1 MLSLLMF
8 PALFVLIFL
17 GFPVAFSLIG
27 SAFIFGIFTFGDA
40 VFFQFISKI
49 EGIASNFIL
58 AAVPLFVFMG
68 SMLERSGIAKQ
79 LFSAIHMWTRRL
91 PGGLAIGAIIM
102 CIIFAASTGVIGA
115 TESVVG
121 LLAIPA
127 MLKHK
132 YSHSLISGTICA
144 GGSLGTIIPPSVVVV
159 VLGPIADVSIGDLM
173 VGMIFP
179 GLILASLYIIY
190 IIILCIVRPENGPTI
205 NEEDEIDR
213 LSFNQKMFITFKA
226 LVPPLLMIFSV
237 LGSIMLGWAAP
248 TEAAALGAAGALILS
263 VIYKKFTLKTFKE
276 ALIKTITITAMIMF
290 ILMAGSLFTGVF
302 AATGGMSLMKEIV
315 NSFNLSPWFLLFA
328 FLGIIFIAGF
338 FLEWI
343 SILLIFIP
351 IFIPLIVL
359 VGFDPVWFCVLV
371 LIMIQ
376 TSYLTPPMA
385 PAIFYLRGVSPAEIK
400 LSSMYKGVIPFVLIQ
415 IVALIVVLIFPET
428 VTWLPERLL
437 GFEGQ

>member
-1 MLSLLMF
+1 MF
-8 PALFVLIFL
+8 PGLFILIFL
-17 GFPVAFSLIG
+17 GFPVAFALI
-27 SAFIFGIFTFGDA
+27 SVAFAFGLYTFGDA
-40 VFFQFISKI
+40 VIFQFISKI
-49 EGIASNFIL
+49 EGISTNFIL

-68 SMLERSGIAKQ
+68 SMLERSGIAQQ
-79 LFSAIHMWTRRL
+79 LFNAIHMWTRRL
-91 PGGLAIGAIIM
+91 PGGLSIGTVIM

-115 TESVVG
+115 TETVVG

-173 VGMIFP
+173 VGMLIP
-179 GLILASLYIIY
+179 GLILALLYIVY
-190 IIILCIVRPENGPTI
+190 IFFLCLIKPENGPRI
-205 NEEDEIDR
+205 DAEDEISK
-213 LSFNQKMFITFKA
+213 LTLNQKLLITVKA
-226 LVPPLLMIFSV
+226 LIPPLLMIFAV

-248 TEAAALGAAGALILS
+248 TEAAALGAAGSIILS
-263 VIYKKFTLKTFKE
+263 LFYKKLNWETFKG
-276 ALIKTITITAMIMF
+276 ALIKTITVTSMIMF
-290 ILMAGSLFTGVF
+290 ILMAGTMFTGVF
-302 AATGGMSLMKEIV
+302 AASGGMSVMKNVVE
-315 NSFNLSPWFLLFA
+315 SLNLAPWLLLLTFLLV
-328 FLGIIFIAGF
+328 IFIAGF

-351 IFIPLIVL
+351 VFIPIVNSL
-359 VGFDPVWFCVLV
+359 GYDPVWFCVLV

-385 PAIFYLRGVSPAEIK
+385 PAIFYLRGVAPKEIT
-400 LSSMYKGVIPFVLIQ
+400 LISMYRGVIPFVIIQ
-415 IVALIVVLIFPET
+415 IIALAIVSYYPET
-428 VTWLPERLL
+428 VLWLPDKLL

>member
-1 MLSLLMF
+1 MF
-8 PALFVLIFL
+8 PGLFILIFL
-17 GFPVAFSLIG
+17 GFPVAFALI
-27 SAFIFGIFTFGDA
+27 SVAFAFGLYTFGDA
-40 VFFQFISKI
+40 VIFQFISKI
-49 EGIASNFIL
+49 EGISTNFIL

-68 SMLERSGIAKQ
+68 SMLERSGIAQQ
-79 LFSAIHMWTRRL
+79 LFNAIHMWTRRL
-91 PGGLAIGAIIM
+91 PGGLSIGTVIM

-115 TESVVG
+115 TETVVG

-173 VGMIFP
+173 VGMLIP
-179 GLILASLYIIY
+179 GLILALLYIVY
-190 IIILCIVRPENGPTI
+190 IFFLCLIKPENGPRI
-205 NEEDEIDR
+205 DAEDEISK
-213 LSFNQKMFITFKA
+213 LTLNQKLLITVKA
-226 LVPPLLMIFSV
+226 LIPPLLMIFAV

-248 TEAAALGAAGALILS
+248 TEAAALGTAGSIILS
-263 VIYKKFTLKTFKE
+263 LFYKKLNWETFKG
-276 ALIKTITITAMIMF
+276 ALIKTITVTSMIMF
-290 ILMAGSLFTGVF
+290 ILMAGTMFTGVF
-302 AATGGMSLMKEIV
+302 AASGGMSVMKNVVE
-315 NSFNLSPWFLLFA
+315 SLNLAPWLLLLTFLLV
-328 FLGIIFIAGF
+328 IFIAGF

-351 IFIPLIVL
+351 VFIPIVNSL
-359 VGFDPVWFCVLV
+359 GYDPVWFCVLV

-385 PAIFYLRGVSPAEIK
+385 PAIFYLRGVAPKEIT
-400 LSSMYKGVIPFVLIQ
+400 LISMYRGVIPFVIIQ
-415 IVALIVVLIFPET
+415 IIALAIVSYYPET
-428 VTWLPERLL
+428 VLWLPDKLL

>member
-1 MLSLLMF
+1 MF
-8 PALFVLIFL
+8 PGLFILIFL
-17 GFPVAFSLIG
+17 GFPVAFALI
-27 SAFIFGIFTFGDA
+27 SVAFAFGLYTFGDA
-40 VFFQFISKI
+40 VIFQFISKI
-49 EGIASNFIL
+49 EGISTNFIL

-68 SMLERSGIAKQ
+68 SMLERSGIAQQ
-79 LFSAIHMWTRRL
+79 LFNAIHMWTRRL
-91 PGGLAIGAIIM
+91 PGGLSIGTVIM

-115 TESVVG
+115 TETVVG

-173 VGMIFP
+173 VGMLIP
-179 GLILASLYIIY
+179 GLILALLYIVY
-190 IIILCIVRPENGPTI
+190 IFFLCLIKPENGPRI
-205 NEEDEIDR
+205 DAEDEISK
-213 LSFNQKMFITFKA
+213 LTLNQKLLITVKA
-226 LVPPLLMIFSV
+226 LIPPLLMIFAV

-248 TEAAALGAAGALILS
+248 TEAAALGAAGSIILS
-263 VIYKKFTLKTFKE
+263 LFYKKLNWETFKG
-276 ALIKTITITAMIMF
+276 ALIKTITVTSMIMF
-290 ILMAGSLFTGVF
+290 ILMAGTMFTVVF
-302 AATGGMSLMKEIV
+302 AASGGMSVMKNVVE
-315 NSFNLSPWFLLFA
+315 SLNLAPWLLLLTFLLV
-328 FLGIIFIAGF
+328 IFIAGF

-351 IFIPLIVL
+351 VFIPIINSL
-359 VGFDPVWFCVLV
+359 GYDPVWFCVLV

-385 PAIFYLRGVSPAEIK
+385 PAIFYLRGVAPKEIT
-400 LSSMYKGVIPFVLIQ
+400 LISMYRGVIPFVIIQ
-415 IVALIVVLIFPET
+415 IIALAIVSYYPET
-428 VTWLPERLL
+428 VLWLPDKLL

>member
-1 MLSLLMF
+1 MLSLMMF
-8 PALFVLIFL
+8 PGLFILIFL
-17 GFPVAFSLIG
+17 GFPVAFALI
-27 SAFIFGIFTFGDA
+27 SVAFAFGLYTFGDA
-40 VFFQFISKI
+40 VIFQFISKI
-49 EGIASNFIL
+49 EGISTNFIL

-68 SMLERSGIAKQ
+68 SMLERSGIAQQ
-79 LFSAIHMWTRRL
+79 LFNAIHMWTRRL
-91 PGGLAIGAIIM
+91 PGGLSIGTVIM

-115 TESVVG
+115 TETVVG

-173 VGMIFP
+173 VGMLIP

-190 IIILCIVRPENGPTI
+190 IFFLCLIKPENGPRI
-205 NEEDEIDR
+205 DAEDEISK
-213 LSFNQKMFITFKA
+213 LTLNQKLIITVKA
-226 LVPPLLMIFSV
+226 LIPPLLMIFAV

-248 TEAAALGAAGALILS
+248 TEAAALGAAGSIILS
-263 VIYKKFTLKTFKE
+263 LFYKKLNWETFKG
-276 ALIKTITITAMIMF
+276 ALIKTITVTSMIMF
-290 ILMAGSLFTGVF
+290 ILMAGTMFTGVF
-302 AATGGMSLMKEIV
+302 AASGGMSVMKNVVE
-315 NSFNLSPWFLLFA
+315 SLNLAPWLLLLTFLLV
-328 FLGIIFIAGF
+328 IFIAGF

-351 IFIPLIVL
+351 VFIPIVNSL
-359 VGFDPVWFCVLV
+359 GYDPVWFCVLV

-385 PAIFYLRGVSPAEIK
+385 PAIFYLRGVAPKEIT
-400 LSSMYKGVIPFVLIQ
+400 LISMYKGVIPFVIIQ
-415 IVALIVVLIFPET
+415 IIALGIVSYYPDTVL
-428 VTWLPERLL
+428 WLPDKLL

>member
-1 MLSLLMF
+1 MISLWMF
-8 PALFVLIFL
+8 PALFALIFL
-17 GFPVAFSLIG
+17 GFPVALSLI
-27 SAFIFGIFTFGDA
+27 SIAFVFGLITFSDA
-40 VFFQFISKI
+40 VFFQFITKI

-68 SMLERSGIAKQ
+68 SMLERSGIAQQ
-79 LFSAIHMWTRRL
+79 LFSAIHIWTKRL
-91 PGGLAIGAIIM
+91 PGGLAIGTVLM

-115 TESVVG
+115 TETVVG

-179 GLILASLYIIY
+179 GLILAGLYIIY
-190 IIILCIVRPENGPTI
+190 ILILCIIRPENGPTI
-205 NEEDEIDR
+205 TEEDEIDR
-213 LSFNQKMFITFKA
+213 LSFNEKIIITTKA
-226 LVPPLLMIFSV
+226 LVPPLLMIFAV
-237 LGSIMLGWAAP
+237 LGSIMLGFAAP
-248 TEAAALGAAGALILS
+248 TEAAALGAGGSLILT
-263 VIYKKFTLKTFKE
+263 IFYKKCTIQTFKE
-276 ALIKTITITAMIMF
+276 ALIKTITVTSMIMF

-302 AATGGMSLMKEIV
+302 AASGGMSIMKNFV
-315 NSFNLSPWFLLFA
+315 NSLDLTPWILLFS
-328 FLGIIFIAGF
+328 FLAIIFIAGF

-351 IFIPLIVL
+351 IFAPIVTDI
-359 VGFDPVWFCVLV
+359 GFNPVWFCILV

-385 PAIFYLRGVSPAEIK
+385 PAIFYLRGVSPPEMK
-400 LSSMYKGVIPFVLIQ
+400 LNTMYKGVIPFVGIQ
-415 IVALIVVLIFPET
+415 VVALAIVMIFPDL
-428 VTWLPERLL
+428 VTWLPEKLL
-437 GFEGQ
+437 GFENQ

>member
-1 MLSLLMF
+1 MLSLMMF
-8 PALFVLIFL
+8 PGLFILIFL
-17 GFPVAFSLIG
+17 GFPVAFALI
-27 SAFIFGIFTFGDA
+27 SVAFAFGLYTFGDA
-40 VFFQFISKI
+40 VIFQFISKI
-49 EGIASNFIL
+49 EGISTNFIL

-68 SMLERSGIAKQ
+68 SMLERSGIAQQ
-79 LFSAIHMWTRRL
+79 LFNAIHMWTRRL
-91 PGGLAIGAIIM
+91 PGGLSIGTVIM

-115 TESVVG
+115 TETVVG

-173 VGMIFP
+173 VGMLIP

-190 IIILCIVRPENGPTI
+190 IFFLCLIKPENGPRI
-205 NEEDEIDR
+205 DAEDEISK
-213 LSFNQKMFITFKA
+213 LTLNQKLIITVKA
-226 LVPPLLMIFSV
+226 LIPPLLMIFAV

-248 TEAAALGAAGALILS
+248 TEAAALGAAGSIILS
-263 VIYKKFTLKTFKE
+263 LFYKKLNWETFKG
-276 ALIKTITITAMIMF
+276 ALIKTITVTSMVMF
-290 ILMAGSLFTGVF
+290 ILMAGTMFTGVF
-302 AATGGMSLMKEIV
+302 AASGGMSVMKNVVE
-315 NSFNLSPWFLLFA
+315 SLNLAPWLLLLTFLLV
-328 FLGIIFIAGF
+328 IFIAGF

-351 IFIPLIVL
+351 VFIPIVNSL
-359 VGFDPVWFCVLV
+359 GYDPVWFCVLV

-385 PAIFYLRGVSPAEIK
+385 PAIFYLRGVAPKEIT
-400 LSSMYKGVIPFVLIQ
+400 LISMYKGVIPFVIIQ
-415 IVALIVVLIFPET
+415 IIALGIVSYYPET
-428 VTWLPERLL
+428 VLWLPDKLL

>member
-1 MLSLLMF
+1 MF
-8 PALFVLIFL
+8 PGLFILIFL
-17 GFPVAFSLIG
+17 GFPVAFALI
-27 SAFIFGIFTFGDA
+27 SVAFAFGLYTFGDA
-40 VFFQFISKI
+40 VIFQFISKI
-49 EGIASNFIL
+49 EGISTNFIL

-68 SMLERSGIAKQ
+68 SMLERSGIAQQ
-79 LFSAIHMWTRRL
+79 LFNAIHMWTRRL
-91 PGGLAIGAIIM
+91 PGGLSIGTVIM

-115 TESVVG
+115 TETVVG

-173 VGMIFP
+173 VGMLIP
-179 GLILASLYIIY
+179 GLILALLYIVY
-190 IIILCIVRPENGPTI
+190 IFFLCLIKPENGPRI
-205 NEEDEIDR
+205 DAEDEISK
-213 LSFNQKMFITFKA
+213 LTLNQKLLITIKA
-226 LVPPLLMIFSV
+226 LIPPLLMIFAV

-248 TEAAALGAAGALILS
+248 TEAAALGAAGSIILS
-263 VIYKKFTLKTFKE
+263 LFYKKLNWETFKG
-276 ALIKTITITAMIMF
+276 ALIKTITVTSMIMF
-290 ILMAGSLFTGVF
+290 ILMAGTMFTGVF
-302 AATGGMSLMKEIV
+302 AASGGMSVMKNVVE
-315 NSFNLSPWFLLFA
+315 SLNLAPWLLLLTFLLV
-328 FLGIIFIAGF
+328 IFIAGF

-351 IFIPLIVL
+351 VFIPIVNSL
-359 VGFDPVWFCVLV
+359 GYDPVWFCVLV

-385 PAIFYLRGVSPAEIK
+385 PAIFYLRGVAPKEIT
-400 LSSMYKGVIPFVLIQ
+400 LISMYRGVIPFVIIQ
-415 IVALIVVLIFPET
+415 IIALAIVSYYPET
-428 VTWLPERLL
+428 VLWLPDKLL

>member
-213 LSFNQKMFITFKA
+213 LSFNQKMLITFKA

>member
-1 MLSLLMF
+1 MLSLMMF
-8 PALFVLIFL
+8 PGLFILIFL
-17 GFPVAFSLIG
+17 GFPVAFALI
-27 SAFIFGIFTFGDA
+27 SVAFAFGLYTFGDA
-40 VFFQFISKI
+40 VIFQFISKI
-49 EGIASNFIL
+49 EGISTNFIL

-68 SMLERSGIAKQ
+68 SMLERSGIAQQ
-79 LFSAIHMWTRRL
+79 LFNAIHMWTRRL
-91 PGGLAIGAIIM
+91 PGGLSIGTVIM

-115 TESVVG
+115 TETVVG

-173 VGMIFP
+173 VGMLIP
-179 GLILASLYIIY
+179 GLILALLYIVY
-190 IIILCIVRPENGPTI
+190 IFFLCLIKPENGPRI
-205 NEEDEIDR
+205 DAEDEISK
-213 LSFNQKMFITFKA
+213 LTLNQKLLITVKA
-226 LVPPLLMIFSV
+226 LIPPLLMIFAV

-248 TEAAALGAAGALILS
+248 TEAAALGAAGSIILS
-263 VIYKKFTLKTFKE
+263 LFYKKLNWETFKG
-276 ALIKTITITAMIMF
+276 ALIKTITVTSMIMF
-290 ILMAGSLFTGVF
+290 ILMAGTMFTGVF
-302 AATGGMSLMKEIV
+302 AASGGMSVMKNVVE
-315 NSFNLSPWFLLFA
+315 SLNLAPWLLLLTFLLV
-328 FLGIIFIAGF
+328 IFVAGF

-351 IFIPLIVL
+351 VFIPIVNSL
-359 VGFDPVWFCVLV
+359 GYDPVWFCVLV

-385 PAIFYLRGVSPAEIK
+385 PAIFYLRGVAPKEIT
-400 LSSMYKGVIPFVLIQ
+400 LISMYKGVIPFVIIQ
-415 IVALIVVLIFPET
+415 IIALGIVSYYPET
-428 VTWLPERLL
+428 VLWLPDKLL

>member
-1 MLSLLMF
+1 MF
-8 PALFVLIFL
+8 PGLFILIFL
-17 GFPVAFSLIG
+17 GFPVAFALI
-27 SAFIFGIFTFGDA
+27 SVAFAFGLYTFGDA
-40 VFFQFISKI
+40 VIFQFISKI
-49 EGIASNFIL
+49 EGISTNFIL

-68 SMLERSGIAKQ
+68 SMLERSGIAQQ
-79 LFSAIHMWTRRL
+79 LFNAIHMWTRRL
-91 PGGLAIGAIIM
+91 PGGLSIGTVIM

-115 TESVVG
+115 TETVVG

-127 MLKHK
+127 MLKHR

-173 VGMIFP
+173 VGMLIP

-190 IIILCIVRPENGPTI
+190 IFFLCLIKPENGPRI
-205 NEEDEIDR
+205 DAEDEISK
-213 LSFNQKMFITFKA
+213 LTLNQKLIITVKA
-226 LVPPLLMIFSV
+226 LIPPLLMIFAV

-248 TEAAALGAAGALILS
+248 TEAAALGAAGSIILS
-263 VIYKKFTLKTFKE
+263 LFYKKLNWETFKG
-276 ALIKTITITAMIMF
+276 ALIKTITVTSMIMF
-290 ILMAGSLFTGVF
+290 ILMAGTMFTGVF
-302 AATGGMSLMKEIV
+302 AASGGMSVMKNVVE
-315 NSFNLSPWFLLFA
+315 SLNLAPWLLLLTFLLV
-328 FLGIIFIAGF
+328 IFIAGF

-351 IFIPLIVL
+351 VFIPIVNSL
-359 VGFDPVWFCVLV
+359 GYDPVWFCVLV

-385 PAIFYLRGVSPAEIK
+385 PAIFYLRGVAPKEIT
-400 LSSMYKGVIPFVLIQ
+400 LISMYRGVIPFVIIQ
-415 IVALIVVLIFPET
+415 IIALGIVSYYPET
-428 VTWLPERLL
+428 VLWLPDKLL

>member
-1 MLSLLMF
+1 MF
-8 PALFVLIFL
+8 PGLFILIFL
-17 GFPVAFSLIG
+17 GFPVAFALI
-27 SAFIFGIFTFGDA
+27 SVAFGFGLYTFGDA
-40 VFFQFISKI
+40 VIFQFISKI
-49 EGIASNFIL
+49 EGISTNFIL

-68 SMLERSGIAKQ
+68 SMLERSGIAQQ
-79 LFSAIHMWTRRL
+79 LFNAIHMWTRRL
-91 PGGLAIGAIIM
+91 PGGLSIGTVIM

-115 TESVVG
+115 TETVVG

-127 MLKHK
+127 MLKHR

-173 VGMIFP
+173 VGMLIP

-190 IIILCIVRPENGPTI
+190 IFFLCLIKPENGPRI
-205 NEEDEIDR
+205 DAEDEISK
-213 LSFNQKMFITFKA
+213 LTLNQKLIITIKA
-226 LVPPLLMIFSV
+226 LIPPLLMIFAV

-248 TEAAALGAAGALILS
+248 TEAAALGAAGSIILS
-263 VIYKKFTLKTFKE
+263 LFYKKLNWETFKG
-276 ALIKTITITAMIMF
+276 ALIKTITVTSMIMF
-290 ILMAGSLFTGVF
+290 ILMAGTMFTGVF
-302 AATGGMSLMKEIV
+302 AASGGMSVMKNVVE
-315 NSFNLSPWFLLFA
+315 SLNLAPWLLLLTFLLV
-328 FLGIIFIAGF
+328 IFIAGF

-351 IFIPLIVL
+351 VFIPIVNSL
-359 VGFDPVWFCVLV
+359 GYDPVWFCVLV

-385 PAIFYLRGVSPAEIK
+385 PAIFYLRGVAPKEIT
-400 LSSMYKGVIPFVLIQ
+400 LISMYRGVIPFVIIQ
-415 IVALIVVLIFPET
+415 IIALGIVSYYPET
-428 VTWLPERLL
+428 VLWLPDKLL

>member
-1 MLSLLMF
+1 MLSLMMF
-8 PALFVLIFL
+8 PGLFILIFL
-17 GFPVAFSLIG
+17 GFPVAFALI
-27 SAFIFGIFTFGDA
+27 SVAFAFGLYTFGDA
-40 VFFQFISKI
+40 VIFQFISKI
-49 EGIASNFIL
+49 EGISTNFIL

-68 SMLERSGIAKQ
+68 SMLERSGIAQQ
-79 LFSAIHMWTRRL
+79 LFNAIHMWTRRL
-91 PGGLAIGAIIM
+91 PGGLSIGTVIM

-115 TESVVG
+115 TETVVG

-173 VGMIFP
+173 VGMLIP

-190 IIILCIVRPENGPTI
+190 IFFLCLIKPENGPRI
-205 NEEDEIDR
+205 DAEDEISK
-213 LSFNQKMFITFKA
+213 LTLNQKLIITVKA
-226 LVPPLLMIFSV
+226 LIPPLLMIFAV

-248 TEAAALGAAGALILS
+248 TEAAALGAAGSIILS
-263 VIYKKFTLKTFKE
+263 LFYKKLNWETFKG
-276 ALIKTITITAMIMF
+276 ALIKTITVTSMIMF
-290 ILMAGSLFTGVF
+290 ILMAGTMFTGVF
-302 AATGGMSLMKEIV
+302 AASGGMSVMKNVVE
-315 NSFNLSPWFLLFA
+315 SLNLAPWLLLLTFLLV
-328 FLGIIFIAGF
+328 IFIAGF

-351 IFIPLIVL
+351 VFIPIVNSL
-359 VGFDPVWFCVLV
+359 GYDPVWFCVLV

-385 PAIFYLRGVSPAEIK
+385 PAIFYLRGVAPKEIT
-400 LSSMYKGVIPFVLIQ
+400 LISMYRGVIPFVIIQ
-415 IVALIVVLIFPET
+415 IIALGIVSYYPET
-428 VTWLPERLL
+428 VLWLPDKLL

>member
-1 MLSLLMF
+1 MF
-8 PALFVLIFL
+8 PGLFILIFL
-17 GFPVAFSLIG
+17 GFPVAFALI
-27 SAFIFGIFTFGDA
+27 SVAFAFGLYTFGDA
-40 VFFQFISKI
+40 VIFQFISKI
-49 EGIASNFIL
+49 EGISTNFIL

-68 SMLERSGIAKQ
+68 SMLERSGIAQQ
-79 LFSAIHMWTRRL
+79 LFNAIHMWTRRL
-91 PGGLAIGAIIM
+91 PGGLSIGTVIM

-115 TESVVG
+115 TETVVG

-173 VGMIFP
+173 VGMLIP
-179 GLILASLYIIY
+179 GLILALLYIVY
-190 IIILCIVRPENGPTI
+190 IFFLCLIKPENGPRI
-205 NEEDEIDR
+205 DAEDEISK
-213 LSFNQKMFITFKA
+213 LTLNQKLLITVKA
-226 LVPPLLMIFSV
+226 LIPPLLMIFAV

-248 TEAAALGAAGALILS
+248 TEAAALGAAGSIILS
-263 VIYKKFTLKTFKE
+263 LFYKKLNWETFKG
-276 ALIKTITITAMIMF
+276 ALIKTITVTSMIMF
-290 ILMAGSLFTGVF
+290 ILMAGTMFTGVF
-302 AATGGMSLMKEIV
+302 AASGGMSVMKNVVE
-315 NSFNLSPWFLLFA
+315 SLNLAPWLLLLTFLLV
-328 FLGIIFIAGF
+328 IFIAGF

-351 IFIPLIVL
+351 VFIPIINSL
-359 VGFDPVWFCVLV
+359 GYDPVWFCVLV

-385 PAIFYLRGVSPAEIK
+385 PAIFYLRGVAPKEIT
-400 LSSMYKGVIPFVLIQ
+400 LISMYRGVIPFVIIQ
-415 IVALIVVLIFPET
+415 IIALAIVSYYPET
-428 VTWLPERLL
+428 VLWLPDKLL

>member
-1 MLSLLMF
+1 MF
-8 PALFVLIFL
+8 PGLFILIFL
-17 GFPVAFSLIG
+17 GFPVAFALMSV
-27 SAFIFGIFTFGDA
+27 AFAFGLHTFGDA
-40 VFFQFISKI
+40 VIFQFISKI
-49 EGIASNFIL
+49 EGISTNFIL

-68 SMLERSGIAKQ
+68 SMLERSGIAQQ
-79 LFSAIHMWTRRL
+79 LFNAINMWTRRL
-91 PGGLAIGAIIM
+91 PGGLSIGTVIM

-115 TESVVG
+115 TETVVG

-173 VGMIFP
+173 VGMLIP
-179 GLILASLYIIY
+179 GLILALLYIVY
-190 IIILCIVRPENGPTI
+190 IFFLCLIKPENGPRI
-205 NEEDEIDR
+205 DAEDEISK
-213 LSFNQKMFITFKA
+213 LTLNQKLLITVKA
-226 LVPPLLMIFSV
+226 LIPPLLMIFAV

-248 TEAAALGAAGALILS
+248 TEAAALGAAGSIILS
-263 VIYKKFTLKTFKE
+263 LFYKKLNWETFKG
-276 ALIKTITITAMIMF
+276 ALIKTITITSMIMF
-290 ILMAGSLFTGVF
+290 ILMAGTMFTGVF
-302 AATGGMSLMKEIV
+302 AASGGMSVMKNVVE
-315 NSFNLSPWFLLFA
+315 SLNLAPWLLLLTFLLV
-328 FLGIIFIAGF
+328 IFVAGF

-351 IFIPLIVL
+351 VFIPIVNSL
-359 VGFDPVWFCVLV
+359 GYDPVWFCVLV

-385 PAIFYLRGVSPAEIK
+385 PAIFYLRGVAPKEIT
-400 LSSMYKGVIPFVLIQ
+400 LISMYRGVIPFVIIQ
-415 IVALIVVLIFPET
+415 IIALGIVSYYPET
-428 VTWLPERLL
+428 VLWLPDKLL

>member
-1 MLSLLMF
+1 MLSLMMF
-8 PALFVLIFL
+8 PGLFILIFL
-17 GFPVAFSLIG
+17 GFPVAFALI
-27 SAFIFGIFTFGDA
+27 SVAFAFGLYTFSDA
-40 VFFQFISKI
+40 VIFQFISKI
-49 EGIASNFIL
+49 EGISTNFIL

-68 SMLERSGIAKQ
+68 SMLERSGIAQQ
-79 LFSAIHMWTRRL
+79 LFNAIHMWTRRL
-91 PGGLAIGAIIM
+91 PGGLSIGTVIM

-115 TESVVG
+115 TETVVG

-173 VGMIFP
+173 VGMLIP
-179 GLILASLYIIY
+179 GLILALMYIIY
-190 IIILCIVRPENGPTI
+190 IFFLCLIKPENGPSV
-205 NEEDEIDR
+205 NAEDEISK
-213 LSFNQKMFITFKA
+213 LTLNQKLLITVKA
-226 LVPPLLMIFSV
+226 LIPPLLMIFAV

-248 TEAAALGAAGALILS
+248 TEAAALGAAGSIILS
-263 VIYKKFTLKTFKE
+263 LFYKKLNWETFKG
-276 ALIKTITITAMIMF
+276 ALIKTITVTSMIMF
-290 ILMAGSLFTGVF
+290 ILMAGTMFTGVF
-302 AATGGMSLMKEIV
+302 AASGGMSVMKNVVE
-315 NSFNLSPWFLLFA
+315 SLNLAPWLLLLTFLLV
-328 FLGIIFIAGF
+328 IFIAGF

-351 IFIPLIVL
+351 IFIPIINSL
-359 VGFDPVWFCVLV
+359 GYDPVWFCVLV

-385 PAIFYLRGVSPAEIK
+385 PAIFYLRGVAPKEIK
-400 LSSMYKGVIPFVLIQ
+400 LLSMYKGVIPFVIIQ
-415 IVALIVVLIFPET
+415 IIALGIVSYYPET
-428 VTWLPERLL
+428 VLWLPDKLL

>member
-1 MLSLLMF
+1 MF
-8 PALFVLIFL
+8 PGLFILIFL
-17 GFPVAFSLIG
+17 GFPVAFALI
-27 SAFIFGIFTFGDA
+27 SVAFAFGLLTFGDA
-40 VFFQFISKI
+40 VIFQFISKI
-49 EGIASNFIL
+49 EGISTNFIL

-68 SMLERSGIAKQ
+68 SMLERSGIAQQ
-79 LFSAIHMWTRRL
+79 LFNAIHMWTRRL
-91 PGGLAIGAIIM
+91 PGGLSIGTVIM

-115 TESVVG
+115 TETVVG

-173 VGMIFP
+173 VGMLIP
-179 GLILASLYIIY
+179 GLILALLYIVY
-190 IIILCIVRPENGPTI
+190 IFFLCLIKPENGPRI
-205 NEEDEIDR
+205 DAEDEISK
-213 LSFNQKMFITFKA
+213 LTLNQKLLITVKA
-226 LVPPLLMIFSV
+226 LIPPLLMIFAV

-248 TEAAALGAAGALILS
+248 TEAAALGAAGSIILS
-263 VIYKKFTLKTFKE
+263 LFYKKLNWETFKG
-276 ALIKTITITAMIMF
+276 ALIKTITVTSMIMF
-290 ILMAGSLFTGVF
+290 ILMAGTMFTGVF
-302 AATGGMSLMKEIV
+302 AASGGMSVMKNVVE
-315 NSFNLSPWFLLFA
+315 SLNLAPWLLLLTFLLV
-328 FLGIIFIAGF
+328 IFVAGF

-351 IFIPLIVL
+351 VFIPIVNSL
-359 VGFDPVWFCVLV
+359 GYDPVWFCVLV

-385 PAIFYLRGVSPAEIK
+385 PAIFYLRGVAPKEIT
-400 LSSMYKGVIPFVLIQ
+400 LISMYKGVIPFVIIQ
-415 IVALIVVLIFPET
+415 IIALGIVSYYPET
-428 VTWLPERLL
+428 VLWLPDKLL

>member
-1 MLSLLMF
+1 
-8 PALFVLIFL
+8 
-17 GFPVAFSLIG
+17 
-27 SAFIFGIFTFGDA
+27 
-40 VFFQFISKI
+40 
-49 EGIASNFIL
+49 
-58 AAVPLFVFMG
+58 MG
-68 SMLERSGIAKQ
+68 SMLERSGIAQQ
-79 LFSAIHMWTRRL
+79 LFSAIHMWTRKL

-179 GLILASLYIIY
+179 GLILAFLYIIY
-190 IIILCIVRPENGPTI
+190 ILILCTIRPENGPTI
-205 NEEDEIDR
+205 TEEDEIDK
-213 LSFNQKMFITFKA
+213 LSFNQKIYITFKA
-226 LVPPLLMIFSV
+226 LVPPLLMIFAV
-237 LGSIMLGWAAP
+237 LGSIMFGWAAP
-248 TEAAALGAAGALILS
+248 TEAAALGAGGSLILS
-263 VIYKKFTLKTFKE
+263 FAYKKFSIKTFKE
-276 ALIKTITITAMIMF
+276 ALIKTVTVTSMIMF

-302 AATGGMSLMKEIV
+302 AATGGMSLMKDLV
-315 NSFNLSPWFLLFA
+315 NLFNLSPWALLFA
-328 FLGIIFIAGF
+328 FLIIIFIAGF

-351 IFIPLIVL
+351 IFTPIIVYL
-359 VGFDPVWFCVLV
+359 GFNPVWFCVLV

-385 PAIFYLRGVSPAEIK
+385 PAIFYLRGVSPPEMS
-400 LSSMYKGVIPFVLIQ
+400 LTSMYKGVIPFVLIQ
-415 IVALIVVLIFPET
+415 ILALGIVVIFPET
-428 VTWLPERLL
+428 VTWLPDKLL
-437 GFEGQ
+437 GFENQ

>member
-1 MLSLLMF
+1 
-8 PALFVLIFL
+8 
-17 GFPVAFSLIG
+17 
-27 SAFIFGIFTFGDA
+27 
-40 VFFQFISKI
+40 
-49 EGIASNFIL
+49 
-58 AAVPLFVFMG
+58 MG
-68 SMLERSGIAKQ
+68 SMLERSGIAQQ
-79 LFSAIHMWTRRL
+79 LFSAIHMWTRKL

-179 GLILASLYIIY
+179 GLILAFLYIIY
-190 IIILCIVRPENGPTI
+190 ILILCTIRPENGPTI
-205 NEEDEIDR
+205 TEEDEIDK
-213 LSFNQKMFITFKA
+213 LSFNQKIYITFKA
-226 LVPPLLMIFSV
+226 LVPPLLMIFAV
-237 LGSIMLGWAAP
+237 LGSIMFGWAAP
-248 TEAAALGAAGALILS
+248 TEAAALGAGGSLILS
-263 VIYKKFTLKTFKE
+263 FAYKKFTVKTFKE
-276 ALIKTITITAMIMF
+276 ALIKTITVTSMIMF

-302 AATGGMSLMKEIV
+302 AATGGMSLMKDLV
-315 NSFNLSPWFLLFA
+315 NAFNLSPWALLFA
-328 FLGIIFIAGF
+328 FLIIIFIAGF

-351 IFIPLIVL
+351 IFTPIIVHL
-359 VGFDPVWFCVLV
+359 GFNPVWFCVLV

-385 PAIFYLRGVSPAEIK
+385 PAIFYLRGVSPPEMS
-400 LSSMYKGVIPFVLIQ
+400 LTSMYKGVIPFVLIQ
-415 IVALIVVLIFPET
+415 VLALGIVVIFPET
-428 VTWLPERLL
+428 VTWLPDKLL
-437 GFEGQ
+437 GFENQ

>member
-1 MLSLLMF
+1 
-8 PALFVLIFL
+8 LIS
-17 GFPVAFSLIG
+17 VAF
-27 SAFIFGIFTFGDA
+27 AFGLHTFGDA
-40 VFFQFISKI
+40 VIFQFISKI
-49 EGIASNFIL
+49 EGISTNFIL

-68 SMLERSGIAKQ
+68 SMLERSGIAQQ
-79 LFSAIHMWTRRL
+79 LFNAIHMWTRRL
-91 PGGLAIGAIIM
+91 PGGLSIGTVIM

-115 TESVVG
+115 TETVVG

-173 VGMIFP
+173 VGMLIP
-179 GLILASLYIIY
+179 GLILALLYIVY
-190 IIILCIVRPENGPTI
+190 IFFLCLVKPENGPRI
-205 NEEDEIDR
+205 DAEDEISK
-213 LSFNQKMFITFKA
+213 LTLNQKLLITVKA
-226 LVPPLLMIFSV
+226 LIPPLLMIFAV

-248 TEAAALGAAGALILS
+248 TEAAALGAAGSIILS
-263 VIYKKFTLKTFKE
+263 LFYKKLNWETFKG
-276 ALIKTITITAMIMF
+276 ALIKTITITSMIMF
-290 ILMAGSLFTGVF
+290 ILMAGTMFTGVF
-302 AATGGMSLMKEIV
+302 AASGGMSVMKNVVE
-315 NSFNLSPWFLLFA
+315 SLNLAPWLLLLTFLLV
-328 FLGIIFIAGF
+328 IFVAGF

-351 IFIPLIVL
+351 VFIPIVNSL
-359 VGFDPVWFCVLV
+359 GYDPVWFCVLV

-385 PAIFYLRGVSPAEIK
+385 PAIFYLRGVAPKEIT
-400 LSSMYKGVIPFVLIQ
+400 LISMYRGVIPFVIIQ
-415 IVALIVVLIFPET
+415 IIALGIVSYYPET
-428 VTWLPERLL
+428 VLWLPDKLL

>member
-1 MLSLLMF
+1 MPSR
-8 PALFVLIFL
+8 
-17 GFPVAFSLIG
+17 
-27 SAFIFGIFTFGDA
+27 
-40 VFFQFISKI
+40 FQFISKI
-49 EGIASNFIL
+49 EGISTNFIL

-68 SMLERSGIAKQ
+68 SMLERSGIAQQ
-79 LFSAIHMWTRRL
+79 LFNAIHMWTRRL
-91 PGGLAIGAIIM
+91 PGGLSIGTVIM

-115 TESVVG
+115 TETVVG

-173 VGMIFP
+173 VGMLIP
-179 GLILASLYIIY
+179 GLILALMYIIY
-190 IIILCIVRPENGPTI
+190 IFFLCLIKPENGPSV
-205 NEEDEIDR
+205 NAEDEISK
-213 LSFNQKMFITFKA
+213 LTLNQKLLITVKA
-226 LVPPLLMIFSV
+226 LIPPLLMIFAV

-248 TEAAALGAAGALILS
+248 TEAAALGAAGSIILS
-263 VIYKKFTLKTFKE
+263 LFYKKLNWETFKG
-276 ALIKTITITAMIMF
+276 ALIKTITVTSMIMF
-290 ILMAGSLFTGVF
+290 ILMAGTMFTGVF
-302 AATGGMSLMKEIV
+302 AASGGMSVMKNVVE
-315 NSFNLSPWFLLFA
+315 SLNLAPWLLLLTFLLV
-328 FLGIIFIAGF
+328 IFIAGF

-351 IFIPLIVL
+351 IFIPIINSL
-359 VGFDPVWFCVLV
+359 GYDPVWFCVLV

-385 PAIFYLRGVSPAEIK
+385 PAIFYLRGVAPKEIK
-400 LSSMYKGVIPFVLIQ
+400 LLSMYKGVIPFVIIQ
-415 IVALIVVLIFPET
+415 IIALGIVSYYPET
-428 VTWLPERLL
+428 VLWLPDKLL

>member
-1 MLSLLMF
+1 MISLWMF
-8 PALFVLIFL
+8 PALFALIFL
-17 GFPVAFSLIG
+17 GFPVALSLI
-27 SAFIFGIFTFGDA
+27 SIAFVFGLITFSDA
-40 VFFQFISKI
+40 VFFQFITKI

-58 AAVPLFVFMG
+58 AAGPLFVFMG
-68 SMLERSGIAKQ
+68 SMLERSGIAQQ
-79 LFSAIHMWTRRL
+79 LFSAIHIWTKRL
-91 PGGLAIGAIIM
+91 PGGLAIGTVLM

-115 TESVVG
+115 TETVVG

-179 GLILASLYIIY
+179 GLILAGLYIVY
-190 IIILCIVRPENGPTI
+190 ILILCIIRPENGPTI
-205 NEEDEIDR
+205 TEEDEIDR
-213 LSFNQKMFITFKA
+213 LTFNEKIIITTKA
-226 LVPPLLMIFSV
+226 LVPPLLMIFAV
-237 LGSIMLGWAAP
+237 LGSIMLGFAAP
-248 TEAAALGAAGALILS
+248 TEAAALGAGGSLILT
-263 VIYKKFTLKTFKE
+263 IFYKKFTIQTFKE
-276 ALIKTITITAMIMF
+276 ALIKTITVTSMIMF

-302 AATGGMSLMKEIV
+302 AASGGMSIMKNFV
-315 NSFNLSPWFLLFA
+315 NSLDLTPWILLFS
-328 FLGIIFIAGF
+328 FLAIIFIAGF

-351 IFIPLIVL
+351 IFAPIVTDI
-359 VGFDPVWFCVLV
+359 GFNPVWFCILV

-385 PAIFYLRGVSPAEIK
+385 PAIFYLRGVSPPEMK
-400 LSSMYKGVIPFVLIQ
+400 LNTMYKGVIPFVGIQ
-415 IVALIVVLIFPET
+415 VVALAIVMIFPDL
-428 VTWLPERLL
+428 VTWLPEKLL
-437 GFEGQ
+437 GFENQ

>member
-1 MLSLLMF
+1 MLSLMMF
-8 PALFVLIFL
+8 PGLFILIFL
-17 GFPVAFSLIG
+17 GFPVAFALI
-27 SAFIFGIFTFGDA
+27 SVAFAFGLYTFGDA
-40 VFFQFISKI
+40 VIFQFISKI
-49 EGIASNFIL
+49 EGISTNFIL

-68 SMLERSGIAKQ
+68 SMLERSGIAQQ
-79 LFSAIHMWTRRL
+79 LFNAIHMWNRRL
-91 PGGLAIGAIIM
+91 PGGLSIGTVIM

-115 TESVVG
+115 TETVVG

-173 VGMIFP
+173 VGMLIP

-190 IIILCIVRPENGPTI
+190 IFFLCLIKPENGPRI
-205 NEEDEIDR
+205 DAEDEISK
-213 LSFNQKMFITFKA
+213 LTLNQKLIITVKA
-226 LVPPLLMIFSV
+226 LIPPLLMIFAV

-248 TEAAALGAAGALILS
+248 TEAAALGAAGSIILS
-263 VIYKKFTLKTFKE
+263 LFYKKLNWETFKG
-276 ALIKTITITAMIMF
+276 ALIKTITVTSMIMF
-290 ILMAGSLFTGVF
+290 ILMAGTMFTGVF
-302 AATGGMSLMKEIV
+302 AASGGMSVMKNVVE
-315 NSFNLSPWFLLFA
+315 SLNLAPWLLLLSFLLV
-328 FLGIIFIAGF
+328 IFIAGF

-351 IFIPLIVL
+351 VFIPIVNSL
-359 VGFDPVWFCVLV
+359 GYDPVWFCVLV

-385 PAIFYLRGVSPAEIK
+385 PAIFYLRGVAPKEIT
-400 LSSMYKGVIPFVLIQ
+400 LISMYKGVIPFVIIQ
-415 IVALIVVLIFPET
+415 IIALGIVSYYPET
-428 VTWLPERLL
+428 VLWLPDKLL

>member
-1 MLSLLMF
+1 MF
-8 PALFVLIFL
+8 PGLFILIFL
-17 GFPVAFSLIG
+17 GFPVAFALI
-27 SAFIFGIFTFGDA
+27 SVAFAFGLYTFGDA
-40 VFFQFISKI
+40 VIFQFISKI
-49 EGIASNFIL
+49 EGISTNFIL

-68 SMLERSGIAKQ
+68 SMLERSGIAQQ
-79 LFSAIHMWTRRL
+79 LFNAIHMWTRRL
-91 PGGLAIGAIIM
+91 PGGLSIGTVIM

-115 TESVVG
+115 TETVVG

-173 VGMIFP
+173 VGMLIP
-179 GLILASLYIIY
+179 GLILALLYIVY
-190 IIILCIVRPENGPTI
+190 IFFLCLIKPENGPRI
-205 NEEDEIDR
+205 DAEDEISK
-213 LSFNQKMFITFKA
+213 LTLNQKLLITVKA
-226 LVPPLLMIFSV
+226 LIPPLLMIFAV

-248 TEAAALGAAGALILS
+248 TEAAALGAAGSIILS
-263 VIYKKFTLKTFKE
+263 LFYKKLNWETFKG
-276 ALIKTITITAMIMF
+276 ALIKTITVTSMIMF
-290 ILMAGSLFTGVF
+290 ILMAGTMFTGVF
-302 AATGGMSLMKEIV
+302 AASGGMSVMKNVVE
-315 NSFNLSPWFLLFA
+315 SLNLAPWLLLLTFLLV
-328 FLGIIFIAGF
+328 IFIAGF

-351 IFIPLIVL
+351 VFIPIVNSL
-359 VGFDPVWFCVLV
+359 GYDPVWFCVLV

-385 PAIFYLRGVSPAEIK
+385 PAIFYLRGVAPKEIT
-400 LSSMYKGVIPFVLIQ
+400 LISMYRGVIPFVIIQ
-415 IVALIVVLIFPET
+415 IIALGIVSYYPET
-428 VTWLPERLL
+428 VLWLPDKLL

>member
-1 MLSLLMF
+1 MF
-8 PALFVLIFL
+8 PGLFILIFL
-17 GFPVAFSLIG
+17 GFPVAFSLI
-27 SAFIFGIFTFGDA
+27 SVAFAFGLYTFGDA
-40 VFFQFISKI
+40 VIFQFISKI
-49 EGIASNFIL
+49 EGISTNFIL

-68 SMLERSGIAKQ
+68 SMLERSGIAQQ
-79 LFSAIHMWTRRL
+79 LFNAIHMWTRRL
-91 PGGLAIGAIIM
+91 PGGLSIGTVIM

-115 TESVVG
+115 TETVVG

-173 VGMIFP
+173 VGMLIP
-179 GLILASLYIIY
+179 GLILALLYIVY
-190 IIILCIVRPENGPTI
+190 IFFLCLIKPENGPRI
-205 NEEDEIDR
+205 DAEDEISK
-213 LSFNQKMFITFKA
+213 LTLNQKLLITVKA
-226 LVPPLLMIFSV
+226 LIPPLLMIFAV

-248 TEAAALGAAGALILS
+248 TEAAALGAAGSIILS
-263 VIYKKFTLKTFKE
+263 LFYKKLNWETFKG
-276 ALIKTITITAMIMF
+276 ALIKTITVTSMIMF
-290 ILMAGSLFTGVF
+290 ILMAGTMFTGVF
-302 AATGGMSLMKEIV
+302 AASGGMSVMKNVVE
-315 NSFNLSPWFLLFA
+315 SLNLAPWLLLLTFLLV
-328 FLGIIFIAGF
+328 IFIAGF

-351 IFIPLIVL
+351 VFIPIINSL
-359 VGFDPVWFCVLV
+359 GYDPVWFCVLV

-385 PAIFYLRGVSPAEIK
+385 PAIFYLRGVAPKEIT
-400 LSSMYKGVIPFVLIQ
+400 LISMYRGVIPFVIIQ
-415 IVALIVVLIFPET
+415 IIALAIVSYYPET
-428 VTWLPERLL
+428 VLWLPDKLL

>member
-1 MLSLLMF
+1 MLSLMMF
-8 PALFVLIFL
+8 PGLFILIFL
-17 GFPVAFSLIG
+17 GFPVAFALI
-27 SAFIFGIFTFGDA
+27 SVAFAFGLYTFGDA
-40 VFFQFISKI
+40 VIFQFISKI
-49 EGIASNFIL
+49 EGISTNFIL

-68 SMLERSGIAKQ
+68 SMLERSGIAQQ
-79 LFSAIHMWTRRL
+79 LFNAIHMWTRRL
-91 PGGLAIGAIIM
+91 PGGLSIGTVIM

-115 TESVVG
+115 TETVVG

-173 VGMIFP
+173 VGMLIP

-190 IIILCIVRPENGPTI
+190 IFFLCLIKPENGPRI
-205 NEEDEIDR
+205 DAEDEISK
-213 LSFNQKMFITFKA
+213 LTLNQKLIITVKA
-226 LVPPLLMIFSV
+226 LIPPLLMIFAV

-248 TEAAALGAAGALILS
+248 TEAAALGAAGSIVLS
-263 VIYKKFTLKTFKE
+263 LFYKKLNWETFKG
-276 ALIKTITITAMIMF
+276 ALIKTITVTSMIMF
-290 ILMAGSLFTGVF
+290 ILMAGTMFTGVF
-302 AATGGMSLMKEIV
+302 AASGGMSVMKNVVE
-315 NSFNLSPWFLLFA
+315 SLNLAPWLLLLTFLLV
-328 FLGIIFIAGF
+328 IFIAGF

-351 IFIPLIVL
+351 VFIPIVNSL
-359 VGFDPVWFCVLV
+359 GYDPVWFCVLV

-385 PAIFYLRGVSPAEIK
+385 PAIFYLRGVAPKEIT
-400 LSSMYKGVIPFVLIQ
+400 LISMYKGVIPFVIIQ
-415 IVALIVVLIFPET
+415 IIALGIVSYYPET
-428 VTWLPERLL
+428 VLWLPDKLL

>member
-1 MLSLLMF
+1 MLSLMMF
-8 PALFVLIFL
+8 PGLFILIFL
-17 GFPVAFSLIG
+17 GFPVAFALI
-27 SAFIFGIFTFGDA
+27 SVAFGFGLYTFGDA
-40 VFFQFISKI
+40 VIFQFISKI
-49 EGIASNFIL
+49 EGISTNFIL

-68 SMLERSGIAKQ
+68 SMLERSGIAQQ
-79 LFSAIHMWTRRL
+79 LFNAIHMWTRRL
-91 PGGLAIGAIIM
+91 PGGLSIGTVIM

-115 TESVVG
+115 TETVVG

-127 MLKHK
+127 MLKHR

-173 VGMIFP
+173 VGMLIP

-190 IIILCIVRPENGPTI
+190 IFFLCLVKPENGPRI
-205 NEEDEIDR
+205 DAEDEISK
-213 LSFNQKMFITFKA
+213 LTLNQKLIITVKA
-226 LVPPLLMIFSV
+226 LIPPLLMIFAV

-248 TEAAALGAAGALILS
+248 TEAAALGAAGSIILS
-263 VIYKKFTLKTFKE
+263 LFYKKLNWETFKG
-276 ALIKTITITAMIMF
+276 ALIKTITVTSMIMF
-290 ILMAGSLFTGVF
+290 ILMAGTMFTGVF
-302 AATGGMSLMKEIV
+302 AASGGMSVMKNVVE
-315 NSFNLSPWFLLFA
+315 SLNLAPWLLLLTFLLV
-328 FLGIIFIAGF
+328 IFIAGF

-351 IFIPLIVL
+351 VFIPIVNSL
-359 VGFDPVWFCVLV
+359 GYDPVWFCVLV

-385 PAIFYLRGVSPAEIK
+385 PAIFYLRGVAPKEIT
-400 LSSMYKGVIPFVLIQ
+400 LISMYRGVIPFVIIQ
-415 IVALIVVLIFPET
+415 IIALGIVSYYPET
-428 VTWLPERLL
+428 VLWLPDKLL

>member
-1 MLSLLMF
+1 MLSLMMF
-8 PALFVLIFL
+8 PGLFILIFL
-17 GFPVAFSLIG
+17 GFPVAFALI
-27 SAFIFGIFTFGDA
+27 SVAFAFGLYTFGDA
-40 VFFQFISKI
+40 VIFQFISKI
-49 EGIASNFIL
+49 EGISTNFIL

-68 SMLERSGIAKQ
+68 SMLERSGIAQQ
-79 LFSAIHMWTRRL
+79 LFNAIHMWTRRL
-91 PGGLAIGAIIM
+91 PGGLSIGTVIM

-115 TESVVG
+115 TETVVG

-173 VGMIFP
+173 VGMLIP
-179 GLILASLYIIY
+179 GLILALLYIIY
-190 IIILCIVRPENGPTI
+190 IFFLCLIKPENGPRI
-205 NEEDEIDR
+205 DAEDEISK
-213 LSFNQKMFITFKA
+213 LTLNQKLLITIKA
-226 LVPPLLMIFSV
+226 LIPPLLMIFAV

-248 TEAAALGAAGALILS
+248 TEAAALGAAGSIILS
-263 VIYKKFTLKTFKE
+263 LFYKKLNWETFKG
-276 ALIKTITITAMIMF
+276 ALIKTITVTSMIMF
-290 ILMAGSLFTGVF
+290 ILMAGTMFTGVF
-302 AATGGMSLMKEIV
+302 AASGGMSVMKNVVE
-315 NSFNLSPWFLLFA
+315 SLNLAPWLLLLTFLLV
-328 FLGIIFIAGF
+328 IFVAGF

-351 IFIPLIVL
+351 VFIPIVNSL
-359 VGFDPVWFCVLV
+359 GYDPVWFCVLV

-385 PAIFYLRGVSPAEIK
+385 PAIFYLRGVAPKEIT
-400 LSSMYKGVIPFVLIQ
+400 LISMYRGVIPFVIIQ
-415 IVALIVVLIFPET
+415 IIALGIVSYYPDTVL
-428 VTWLPERLL
+428 WLPDKLL